1 MKFNSA
7 LSVAGVTLLYI
18 TRPLSS
24 VSDTVMYF
32 GRLRQSGSNPHETFR
47 RASRI
52 IIHPKYVGAPYD
64 NDIALIQLSSSVTFS
79 KYIRPVCLAA
89 DGSTFGASTE
99 SWVTGWGRKTDGGT
113 GSNILQEVKMTV
125 VTNRYCNFLYGGI
138 ITSNMIC
145 AGQGKSA
152 CQVKTNTGNQGGILN
167 GCSCHNLNNGFIL
180 LHMVDR
186 RNNYCSHR
194 IIDEML
200 EIISKNRRLTSRPP
214 NSWSAGAGG
223 SGITPGLPFKEPI
236 NGTPP
241 NTRVYLS
248 TCNIN
253 LKSDSKKLTPRF
265 IGPYKITHRLNPVTF
280 WLQLPASLRIH
291 PVFHQSQLKHVFFS
305 PLSPQVRIGP
315 NSSITTEQYAHVKWT
330 DPRKATKDLLTAVF
344 GRITLSTHCYTG
356 RYSSAFKDK
365 TLKPPLESEKVSDI
379 ISK

>member
-18 TRPLSS
+18 TSSLCQLNVCGKAPLNNRIYGGGDAKAGSWPWLVSIHVNGLSHNCGGTLITKDWVLSAAHCFKTSS

-152 CQVKTNTGNQGGILN
+152 CQGDSGGPMVSRNGSLWIQSGIMSFLVRPCDKPRYPSGFIRVSKYQDWINSYTGSNPPGFVLFNAASSNLLLSPPFSHILHHSFHLLQLSCFLKRTVLLYMFYEKRAFVLLYLPCILYYSINVLFCKSILFDIVKTYTNKV
-167 GCSCHNLNNGFIL
+167 
-180 LHMVDR
+180 LH
-186 RNNYCSHR
+186 
-194 IIDEML
+194 
-200 EIISKNRRLTSRPP
+200 
-214 NSWSAGAGG
+214 
-223 SGITPGLPFKEPI
+223 
-236 NGTPP
+236 
-241 NTRVYLS
+241 
-248 TCNIN
+248 
-253 LKSDSKKLTPRF
+253 
-265 IGPYKITHRLNPVTF
+265 
-280 WLQLPASLRIH
+280 
-291 PVFHQSQLKHVFFS
+291 
-305 PLSPQVRIGP
+305 
-315 NSSITTEQYAHVKWT
+315 
-330 DPRKATKDLLTAVF
+330 
-344 GRITLSTHCYTG
+344 
-356 RYSSAFKDK
+356 
-365 TLKPPLESEKVSDI
+365 VSVL
-379 ISK
+379 